1 MKVKVISVFRDKFTG
16 KYYTPGEVIEVGE
29 EARVLDMESRRLAER
44 IEAKNT
50 EVKAP
55 SDFLMIFAPH
65 ILQVKVITPMAKDE
79 FGRPI
84 PGTGGEYWQEVG
96 KCRCDD
102 NTTKEFSSDNGSV
115 YRPNYHVVCEK
126 RITVKAGDEVRCMD
140 GDGVRGQGEVYT
152 VKSTNYFNYS
162 ELWM

>member
-1 MKVKVISVFRDKFTG
+1 MIS
-16 KYYTPGEVIEVGE
+16 
-29 EARVLDMESRRLAER
+29 AS
-44 IEAKNT
+44 
-50 EVKAP
+50 
-55 SDFLMIFAPH
+55 H
-65 ILQVKVITPMAKDE
+65 ILQVKVITEMGRDE

-84 PGTGGEYWQEVG
+84 SGTGGDSWQELC

-102 NTTKEFSSDNGSV
+102 NTTKKFKSENGEV

-140 GDGVRGQGEVYT
+140 GENVRGQGKVCT

>member
-1 MKVKVISVFRDKFTG
+1 MCIRD
-16 KYYTPGEVIEVGE
+16 
-29 EARVLDMESRRLAER
+29 S
-44 IEAKNT
+44 
-50 EVKAP
+50 
-55 SDFLMIFAPH
+55 
-65 ILQVKVITPMAKDE
+65 
-79 FGRPI
+79 
-84 PGTGGEYWQEVG
+84 
-96 KCRCDD
+96 D